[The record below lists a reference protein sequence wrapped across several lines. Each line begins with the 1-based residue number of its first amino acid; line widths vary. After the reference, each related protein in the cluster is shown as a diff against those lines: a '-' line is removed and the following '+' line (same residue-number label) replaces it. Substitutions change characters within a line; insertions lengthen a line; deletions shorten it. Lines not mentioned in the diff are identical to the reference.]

1 MNRPEVS
8 PAERRA
14 AHEMVD
20 WAVEVDLNAQYMPWQ
35 RNIGVS
41 DHYPTIRLAQS
52 ARKHTQ
58 ERQHRESVE
67 DLTRRFAAL
76 TLNDHNVMN
85 VVRNR
90 SIFRTDR

>member
-14 AHEMVD
+14 AHELED
-20 WAVEVDLNAQYMPWQ
+20 WIYEVDLNVQYNSPWH

-52 ARKHTQ
+52 ARKF
-58 ERQHRESVE
+58 SVE
-67 DLTRRFAAL
+67 I
-76 TLNDHNVMN
+76 LNFVISS
-85 VVRNR
+85 NR
-90 SIFRTDR
+90 KFTPYGKNTDYYEI